1 MSTVDASQNQA
12 VLRESL
18 TYFVLCSILLYM
30 LRKFAWNRPRF
41 QRKVPRGELN
51 QLVEHFQNE
60 WCPHCMFKPTLIRAA
75 IVLFLT
81 VTAGFGQSPA
91 DGLVEATKSWLKN
104 VSAGSRAEL
113 LASTDDRFIATTPAG
128 DVLVR
133 ERLIPSDTSQSVQRL
148 SPMELDAPLA
158 RVIGETGIV
167 MSRLRPSDGP
177 VLNATFVFVRQQSAW
192 KLAAMH
198 LSPVGR

>member
-1 MSTVDASQNQA
+1 
-12 VLRESL
+12 
-18 TYFVLCSILLYM
+18 M
-30 LRKFAWNRPRF
+30 L
-41 QRKVPRGELN
+41 
-51 QLVEHFQNE
+51 
-60 WCPHCMFKPTLIRAA
+60 KPILIRAVVGLLLA
-75 IVLFLT
+75 

-128 DVLVR
+128 EVLVR
-133 ERLIPSDTSQSVQRL
+133 ERLIPSDTSQSVQQL
-148 SPMELDAPLA
+148 PPMELDAPIV
-158 RVIGETGIV
+158 RVIGETAIV
-167 MSRLRPSDGP
+167 MSRLKSSAGP
-177 VLNATFVFVRQQSAW
+177 ALNATFVFVRQQSAW